1 MQQGDYYRLSAPGD
15 KSNSVFWEFVSK
27 DRRDVLVAG
36 VVLKSEVNPPVNLL
50 RLRGLEPKT
59 IYRERESGEKFSGA
73 VLMKAG
79 LALPV
84 TSEDYESV
92 VYRFKAAQ

>member
-1 MQQGDYYRLSAPGD
+1 M
-15 KSNSVFWEFVSK
+15 FWEFVSK
-27 DRRDVLVAG
+27 DKRDVLVAG
-36 VVLKSEVNPPVNLL
+36 VVLRSEVNPPVNLL
-50 RLRGLEPKT
+50 RFRGLKPGL
-59 IYRERESGEKFSGA
+59 IYRERESKDEFSGA

-92 VYRFKAAQ
+92 LYRFEAVE